1 MSCRYCDNPT
11 EDSEYCSEVCSQKDL
26 DEREK
31 HNLQFYKKNF
41 NYEDQVFEFLYK
53 RKEIIYIRGV
63 GYVRVYD
70 NPDPS
75 VCLECNKKLQERCLS
90 CRAIIWNYD
99 ERGVKCTA
107 KCKKCD

>member
-1 MSCRYCDNPT
+1 MNCRYCDNVS
-11 EDSEYCSEVCSQKDL
+11 EDTYCSNECSKKDM

-31 HNLQFYKKNF
+31 YTRQFYKRKL
-41 NYEDQVFEFLYK
+41 DQVFKFLYK

-63 GYVRVYD
+63 GYVRFYD

-90 CRAIIWNYD
+90 CRSIIWNYD
-99 ERGVKCTA
+99 ERGVKCTT